1 MHRVQETIHFLNG
14 VRNQYSLEVV
24 AIFQSATDTGS
35 NGIHVFEHRTVF
47 DTRHVITDRC
57 FDKTASQTA
66 CEDTCLVFIR
76 AGDSQVGESL
86 QSYFFCVAGTC
97 KDCYVFWWHTIFF
110 CEVFRYNNVVI
121 GYDSFDSGDDKLI
134 FYLGFQF
141 FQMRLQIR
149 RGSDEDQCIRFFHNI
164 VDVGTESD
172 ASRIKFHSC
181 QISRIVP

>member
-47 DTRHVITDRC
+47 DTRYVITDRC

-76 AGDSQVGESL
+76 AGDSQVGEAF
-86 QSYFFCVAGTC
+86 QGYFFCVAARTAMFSGGTPYSFV
-97 KDCYVFWWHTIFF
+97 KYSDTITLSSGTIPLIAVMINLSFILVFNFF
-110 CEVFRYNNVVI
+110 RCAFR
-121 GYDSFDSGDDKLI
+121 
-134 FYLGFQF
+134 
-141 FQMRLQIR
+141 
-149 RGSDEDQCIRFFHNI
+149 
-164 VDVGTESD
+164 
-172 ASRIKFHSC
+172 
-181 QISRIVP
+181 